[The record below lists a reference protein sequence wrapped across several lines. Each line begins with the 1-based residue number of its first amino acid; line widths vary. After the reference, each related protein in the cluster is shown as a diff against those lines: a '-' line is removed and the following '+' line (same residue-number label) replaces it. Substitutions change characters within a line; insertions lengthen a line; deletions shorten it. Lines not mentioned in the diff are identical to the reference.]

1 MSEKFLLNVL
11 FFVRQYCGNDLR
23 RREPLQE
30 GSLFVQ
36 SLQTVTQ
43 CRYNYSPT
51 KMYHPMAKKINS
63 RRPMFRRETRKPFL
77 KVCSSFGF
85 VLGIFVRKY
94 QAFRRE
100 FGIPFCTVE
109 TKSHVINTGKLFD
122 SLSKNAILN
131 VSRSFEK

>member
-1 MSEKFLLNVL
+1 MSEKFLLNAL
-11 FFVRQYCGNDLR
+11 FWKAIFYILQVEVICFGNDLR

-109 TKSHVINTGKLFD
+109 TKSHVKNTGKLFD
-122 SLSKNAILN
+122 PLS
-131 VSRSFEK
+131 